1 MGTSQ
6 DLAAANIPVDCKAPA
21 TSKKNARVAELKLRT
36 HGQERN
42 TSRNG

>member
-21 TSKKNARVAELKLRT
+21 TSKRNARVAELKMRT
-36 HGQERN
+36 HGTEAN
-42 TSRNG
+42 TAR